1 MANIKT
7 SAKRDEKSKELR
19 AKNRADKTELKTMI
33 KKFDAAVVDGNREA
47 AESAYKVA
55 VKTVDRAAGKGL
67 LHKNNAAHKKS
78 AMATKLNEMA

>member
-1 MANIKT
+1 MANIKS

-78 AMATKLNEMA
+78 AMAIKLNEMA

>member
-1 MANIKT
+1 MSNIKS

>member
-1 MANIKT
+1 MANIK
-7 SAKRDEKSKELR
+7 SSDKRDEKSKELR

>member
-1 MANIKT
+1 MANIKS